1 MKYNKGFTLIELL
14 MVIAIIGLLSTI
26 ILTSLS
32 DARNRGSDAAVK
44 SNLNSIRSAA
54 DLYYDNNNNSY
65 GTFAIG
71 NCVAGAGM
79 FSNSTIIS
87 AINAAISAGD
97 GTSRCVASINS
108 YAIAIGMKTIGQSWC
123 IDSLGRAKQYLGNP
137 VSAITGSSCN

>member
-26 ILTSLS
+26 VLNSLS
-32 DARNRGSDAAVK
+32 SARNRGSDAAVK

-79 FSNSTIIS
+79 FSNSTIS
-87 AINAAISAGD
+87 Q
-97 GTSRCVASINS
+97 RF
-108 YAIAIGMKTIGQSWC
+108 M
-123 IDSLGRAKQYLGNP
+123 
-137 VSAITGSSCN
+137 